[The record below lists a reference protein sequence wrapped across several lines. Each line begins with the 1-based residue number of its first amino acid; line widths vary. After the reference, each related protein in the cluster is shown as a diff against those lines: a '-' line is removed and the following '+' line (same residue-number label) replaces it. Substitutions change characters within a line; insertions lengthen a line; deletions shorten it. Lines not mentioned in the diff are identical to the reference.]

1 MNGFMI
7 QTIKLG
13 IISSQMEV
21 KQKIVGKEATTLSQM
36 GKWHKVSGYTIP
48 AIKLGTISSQMED
61 I

>member
-13 IISSQMEV
+13 TTSNQMEAMH
-21 KQKIVGKEATTLSQM
+21 KIVGKEATTLSQM

-48 AIKLGTISSQMED
+48 AIKPGTISNQMEA